1 MRVKQMQAMVA
12 ATLLFGGVLLGT
24 HTTYA
29 ALGKVVDIA
38 EVKESE
44 SDRTSYRGRVE
55 KPIDEVY
62 APREATTDKKEIKA
76 EAKPQD
82 GTAAVKRESA
92 GKDSRESTVAA
103 FKPENTGSGKTG
115 QATLAPSKPKE
126 SAAAATSAAS
136 TATAATETVAAN
148 GEKRIDTSLLS
159 YDVSRFTLPEDAK
172 SLIVVEGFAVKGGKD
187 TYRET
192 KVSDESRWNKA
203 RVTVFVKNDAGQ
215 WQAKIQS
222 AGVYGYGGMSAKRKT
237 GDGTTPIGLWK
248 TDTPFGRNAAEE
260 GFPSDYT
267 HIQAD
272 AKRQYWSDQTNRLE
286 SSEKLAAQ
294 KGEKLWEDW
303 AKNIYAYALNTG
315 FNKENRQPGTGSAL
329 FLHCTSNGKPS
340 TAGCV
345 AIQPEAMK
353 AVLRQYAKGGMY
365 IAQAPEGQFEQV
377 YGAFSESGASAKG
390 EFTASTKEL
399 PATETVVLQ

>member
-62 APREATTDKKEIKA
+62 APREAKTDKNEIKA

-82 GTAAVKRESA
+82 GTAAVKQESA
-92 GKDSRESTVAA
+92 SKVGRESTVAA
-103 FKPENTGSGKTG
+103 FKPENTDSGKTV

-126 SAAAATSAAS
+126 SAAVATSAAS

-148 GEKRIDTSLLS
+148 GEKRIDTAALS

-203 RVTVFVKNDAGQ
+203 RVTVFVKNDAGK
-215 WQAKIQS
+215 WEAKIQS

-248 TDTPFGRNAAEE
+248 TDTPFGRNASEE

-286 SSEKLAAQ
+286 SSEKLASQ

>member
-24 HTTYA
+24 HTSYA

-44 SDRTSYRGRVE
+44 ADRASYRGRVE

-62 APREATTDKKEIKA
+62 APREAKTDKNEIKA

-126 SAAAATSAAS
+126 SAAASTSAAS

-222 AGVYGYGGMSAKRKT
+222 VGVYGYGGMSAKRKT

-272 AKRQYWSDQTNRLE
+272 AKHQYWSDQTNRLE